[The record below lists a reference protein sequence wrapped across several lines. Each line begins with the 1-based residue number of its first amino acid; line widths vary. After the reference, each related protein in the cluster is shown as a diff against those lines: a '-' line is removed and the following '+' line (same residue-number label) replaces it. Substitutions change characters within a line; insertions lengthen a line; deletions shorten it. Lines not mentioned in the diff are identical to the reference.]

1 MIYDIQRASLWK
13 RISALIFDFIILGIV
28 TVGVAFLLSSAVDYD
43 GRAAERDALRN
54 EFEAEYGV
62 DFDIKQSDYNALPE
76 AERQKLDDAYKAF
89 ATDPEVNRMDV
100 LIINLTLIIISFSIL
115 ISYLLLE
122 ILVPM
127 KLKNGQTL
135 GKKIFGIG
143 VMRADGVKL
152 STLQLLIRTILGK
165 YTLETMIPVLLI
177 LMYLFNFMPLF
188 CVVGLGVL
196 AILEIICMS
205 VQRIRAPI
213 HDAIA
218 GTVTVDI
225 ASQLIFDT
233 AEELMEYKKK
243 LHAEA
248 VNKAEYN

>member
-1 MIYDIQRASLWK
+1 MK
-13 RISALIFDFIILGIV
+13 F
-28 TVGVAFLLSSAVDYD
+28 
-43 GRAAERDALRN
+43 
-54 EFEAEYGV
+54 
-62 DFDIKQSDYNALPE
+62 K
-76 AERQKLDDAYKAF
+76 
-89 ATDPEVNRMDV
+89 
-100 LIINLTLIIISFSIL
+100 NL
-115 ISYLLLE
+115 
-122 ILVPM
+122 
-127 KLKNGQTL
+127 
-135 GKKIFGIG
+135 
-143 VMRADGVKL
+143 
-152 STLQLLIRTILGK
+152 
-165 YTLETMIPVLLI
+165 
-177 LMYLFNFMPLF
+177 YLFNFMPLF